1 MKENNK
7 NLFFISFA
15 VILGVCVVL
24 YFSRRVVAPF
34 FIAFALAYLLDP
46 LVDRLVSLKFSRTLS
61 VLVLMSVFFFLAL
74 GSVILL
80 VPILSMQAENLAKDI
95 PVYVG
100 AFQDWIRPMLDL
112 ISGLESA
119 KVEEFLN
126 EGLSRFGEL
135 PMKALQFSGKLVWGS
150 ISNLFN
156 IILMIANMVI
166 IPVVMF
172 YLLRDFD
179 SINKKLLELM
189 PTRFQE
195 KTKDIVLQIDQV
207 LSRFVRGQMMVAG
220 LMGLMYS
227 VGLFLCDTPMSL
239 SLGMMAGLANL
250 VPYLGLILGF
260 VPSAVMTYIHTQ
272 EWLPV
277 LGVAGVFAFVQA
289 IEGMVITPRVVGDN
303 IGLHPVAVIFAV
315 LLGGELFGIT
325 GMILGV
331 PGVAVLNVLLSR
343 GIVQYKASS
352 LYHTSPLSAP
362 SGHEVAKT
370 RSQPTLPR
378 PHA

>member
-1 MKENNK
+1 
-7 NLFFISFA
+7 
-15 VILGVCVVL
+15 
-24 YFSRRVVAPF
+24 
-34 FIAFALAYLLDP
+34 
-46 LVDRLVSLKFSRTLS
+46 
-61 VLVLMSVFFFLAL
+61 MSVFFFLAL

-80 VPILSMQAENLAKDI
+80 VPILSMQAENLTKDI

-100 AFQDWIRPMLDL
+100 AFQDWIRPILDL

-195 KTKDIVLQIDQV
+195 KIKDIVLEIDQV

-352 LYHTSPLSAP
+352 LYH
-362 SGHEVAKT
+362 
-370 RSQPTLPR
+370 
-378 PHA
+378 

>member
-1 MKENNK
+1 MNQENNK

-24 YFSRRVVAPF
+24 YFSRRVAAPF

-46 LVDRLVSLKFSRTLS
+46 LVDRLVTFKISRTLS
-61 VLVLMSVFFFLAL
+61 VLVLMLAFFLLAL

-80 VPILSMQAENLAKDI
+80 VPILSMQAESLAKSI
-95 PVYVG
+95 PTYVG
-100 AFQDWIRPMLDL
+100 AFQEWLRPVLDL
-112 ISGLESA
+112 IRGLDSA
-119 KVEEFLN
+119 KIEEFLN

-135 PMKALQFSGKLVWGS
+135 PMKALQFSGKVIWGS

-156 IILMIANMVI
+156 IILMLANLVI

-179 SINKKLLELM
+179 SINEKLFRLI
-189 PTRFQE
+189 PPRFQA
-195 KTKDIVLQIDQV
+195 KTKDIVLEIDQV
-207 LSRFVRGQMMVAG
+207 LSRFVRGQLVVAG
-220 LMGLMYS
+220 LMGVMYS
-227 VGLFLCDTPMSL
+227 AGLFLCDTPMSL
-239 SLGMMAGLANL
+239 SLGMMAGLVNL
-250 VPYLGLILGF
+250 VPYLGLILGL
-260 VPSAVMTYIHTQ
+260 VPSAIMTYIHTQ

-289 IEGMVITPRVVGDN
+289 IEGFVITPRVVGEN

-331 PGVAVLNVLLSR
+331 PVVAVLNVLLSR

-352 LYHTSPLSAP
+352 LYSSH
-362 SGHEVAKT
+362 
-370 RSQPTLPR
+370 
-378 PHA
+378 

>member
-1 MKENNK
+1 MNQEYNK

-24 YFSRRVVAPF
+24 YFSRRVAAPF

-46 LVDRLVSLKFSRTLS
+46 LVDRLVTFKISRTLS
-61 VLVLMSVFFFLAL
+61 VLVLMLAFFFLAL

-80 VPILSMQAENLAKDI
+80 VPILSMQAESLAKSI
-95 PVYVG
+95 PTYVG
-100 AFQDWIRPMLDL
+100 TFQEWLRPVLDL
-112 ISGLESA
+112 ISGLDSA
-119 KVEEFLN
+119 RIEEFLN

-135 PMKALQFSGKLVWGS
+135 PMKALQFSGKVIWGS

-156 IILMIANMVI
+156 IILMLANLVI

-179 SINKKLLELM
+179 SINEKLFRLI
-189 PTRFQE
+189 PPRFQE
-195 KTKDIVLQIDQV
+195 KTKDIVLEIDQV
-207 LSRFVRGQMMVAG
+207 LSRFVRGQLVVAG
-220 LMGLMYS
+220 LMGVLYS
-227 VGLFLCDTPMSL
+227 AGLFLCDTPMSL
-239 SLGMMAGLANL
+239 SLGMMAGLVNL
-250 VPYLGLILGF
+250 VPYLGLILGL
-260 VPSAVMTYIHTQ
+260 VPSAIMTYIHTQ

-289 IEGMVITPRVVGDN
+289 IEGFVITPRVVGEN

-331 PGVAVLNVLLSR
+331 PVVAVLNVLLSR
-343 GIVQYKASS
+343 GVVQYKASS
-352 LYHTSPLSAP
+352 LYSSH
-362 SGHEVAKT
+362 
-370 RSQPTLPR
+370 
-378 PHA
+378 

>member
-1 MKENNK
+1 MNQENNK

-15 VILGVCVVL
+15 MILGVCVVL

-46 LVDRLVSLKFSRTLS
+46 LVDRMVSLKLSRTLS
-61 VLVLMSVFFFLAL
+61 VLVLMLAFFFLAL

-80 VPILSMQAENLAKDI
+80 VPILNMQAESLAKNI
-95 PVYVG
+95 PTYVG
-100 AFQDWIRPMLDL
+100 IFQEWVRPVLDL
-112 ISGLESA
+112 ISGLDSA
-119 KVEEFLN
+119 RIEDFLN

-135 PMKALQFSGKLVWGS
+135 PMKALQFSSELVWGS

-179 SINKKLLELM
+179 SINKKLLGLV
-189 PTRFQE
+189 PARFQE
-195 KTKDIVLQIDQV
+195 KTKDVVLEIDQV
-207 LSRFVRGQMMVAG
+207 LSRFVRGQLMVAG
-220 LMGLMYS
+220 LMGVMYS
-227 VGLFLCDTPMSL
+227 AGLFLCDTPMSL
-239 SLGMMAGLANL
+239 SLGMMAGLVNL
-250 VPYLGLILGF
+250 VPYLGLILGL
-260 VPSAVMTYIHTQ
+260 VPSAFLTYIHTQ

-277 LGVAGVFAFVQA
+277 MGVAGVFAFAQA
-289 IEGMVITPRVVGDN
+289 MEGMLITPRVVGDN

-352 LYHTSPLSAP
+352 LYSSH
-362 SGHEVAKT
+362 
-370 RSQPTLPR
+370 
-378 PHA
+378 

>member
-1 MKENNK
+1 MKMNQENNK

-24 YFSRRVVAPF
+24 YFSRRVVDPY

-46 LVDRLVSLKFSRTLS
+46 LVDRMVSLKLSRTLS
-61 VLVLMSVFFFLAL
+61 VLVLMLAFFFLAL

-80 VPILSMQAENLAKDI
+80 VPILSMQAESLAKNI
-95 PVYVG
+95 PTYVG
-100 AFQDWIRPMLDL
+100 IFQEWVRPVLDL
-112 ISGLESA
+112 ISGLDLARIED
-119 KVEEFLN
+119 FLN

-135 PMKALQFSGKLVWGS
+135 PMKALQFSSKLVWGS

-179 SINKKLLELM
+179 SINKKLLGLV
-189 PTRFQE
+189 PARFQE
-195 KTKDIVLQIDQV
+195 KTKDVVLEIDQV
-207 LSRFVRGQMMVAG
+207 LSRFVRGQLMVAG
-220 LMGLMYS
+220 LMGVMYS
-227 VGLFLCDTPMSL
+227 AGLFLCDTPMSL
-239 SLGMMAGLANL
+239 SLGMMAGLVNL
-250 VPYLGLILGF
+250 VPYLGLILGL
-260 VPSAVMTYIHTQ
+260 VPSALLTYIHTQ

-277 LGVAGVFAFVQA
+277 MGVAGVFAFAQA
-289 IEGMVITPRVVGDN
+289 MEGMIITPRVVGDN
-303 IGLHPVAVIFAV
+303 IELHPVAVIFAV

-352 LYHTSPLSAP
+352 LYSSH
-362 SGHEVAKT
+362 
-370 RSQPTLPR
+370 
-378 PHA
+378 